1 MNFSFFPNGLQ
12 FRLPSLVAMCFLF
25 AAAIV
30 LAYVAGVMRGRAYSA
45 HDSVVPGQQDAGTSA
60 DAGRRDGPGAETGK
74 DVAQEGKRVLAPEE
88 LHFVSVLRND
98 TAAFA
103 RQQQTNVPPAR
114 PAVAPPPPSVLSEN
128 PEEAQKPQPKTSGL
142 SDYVFQVA
150 AFRDEDNVDSLRQRL
165 EGRGLRTRMQ
175 REGKVLLVL
184 VLLRGDEQRAAEVL
198 KLMEEMRLGAPI
210 VRSRKPVPQEGRNT
224 Q

>member
-1 MNFSFFPNGLQ
+1 MKFSFFPNGLR
-12 FRLPSLVAMCFLF
+12 FRVPSLVAMCFLF

-45 HDSVVPGQQDAGTSA
+45 HDSVVSGQQDAGTSA
-60 DAGRRDGPGAETGK
+60 DAGRRDGSGAETGK

-98 TAAFA
+98 VAALT
-103 RQQQTNVPPAR
+103 RQQQTNVQPAK
-114 PAVAPPPPSVLSEN
+114 PAVAPPPPSLSVSSEN
-128 PEEAQKPQPKTSGL
+128 PAEAQKPQSKTSGL
-142 SDYVFQVA
+142 FDYVFQVA
-150 AFRDEDNVDSLRQRL
+150 AFKDEDNVDSLRQRL

-184 VLLRGDEQRAAEVL
+184 VLLRGGEQRAAEVL

-210 VRSRKPVPQEGRNT
+210 VRSRKPVP
-224 Q
+224 